1 MVLEFSNNI
10 VFQDHQKLSES
21 KETYNSSVLDEE
33 IKLAHISKMPA
44 RLDVGSILSQNTDT
58 IFAGEMDIEPQPE
71 DNLRQY
77 WINSPMSW
85 NVFNHLEHDDTV

>member
-58 IFAGEMDIEPQPE
+58 IFAGGMDIEPQPE